1 MKSKIL
7 LFVLLGGLLS
17 SCRITKESLNPVNTY
32 NIDIAT
38 NSNSKFVFVGTI
50 GIANRP
56 NVLYLDMLTA
66 AKTKYG
72 ENVTISNIR
81 FQKIGGFLIRPA
93 QNVMFDVYKA
103 DTK

>member
-17 SCRITKESLNPVNTY
+17 SCRITKQSLHPVNTY
-32 NIDIAT
+32 NIDIAS
-38 NSNSKFVFVGTI
+38 NSNSQFVFIGTI
-50 GIANRP
+50 GLANRP
-56 NVLYLDMLTA
+56 NVLYSDMLTA

-81 FQKIGGFLIRPA
+81 IQSIGGIFIRSA
-93 QNVMFDVYKA
+93 QEVMFDVYKA
-103 DTK
+103 ETK